1 MICGSSPTRCLLI
14 PVGLWQGE
22 RSHSLTSATPH
33 NALPESPSVPFGFVK
48 DHRTVDDV
56 LNRRAAKVRQQFEIP
71 VMVAALAVLPVVIVE
86 QVSVGRWATLFTE
99 ILNWLIWA
107 AFTVEFAVV
116 AFLTDD
122 RRAYARKAWLD
133 LLVIVVSFPLLGELF
148 ALTRLVRLSRLV
160 RVLRLLRL
168 ASLAAVSARGLLLLR
183 RLLRKRG
190 LGYVTTAFVLIAL
203 TTGGLFALFEGHRVV
218 DGLWWTV
225 VTLTTVGYGDF
236 SPVTMGGR
244 VTAVVL
250 MLAGIGVVSFITA
263 NIAAFFVESDQ
274 ESDLANRLKSLEQR
288 QERMEASLG
297 QIQEH
302 LSNVTQSPETDST
315 PENSG
320 PSAEPSTQNDIPGS

>member
-1 MICGSSPTRCLLI
+1 MKALGPARGSTRSLLSPA
-14 PVGLWQGE
+14 GLWQGG
-22 RSHSLTSATPH
+22 RSHSLTSAIPCS
-33 NALPESPSVPFGFVK
+33 ALPESPSVPFGFVK
-48 DHRTVDDV
+48 DQRTVADV

-71 VMVAALAVLPVVIVE
+71 VMVAAIAVLPVVIVE
-86 QVSVGRWATLFTE
+86 QVAVSGWATLFAQ

-122 RRAYARKAWLD
+122 RLAYARKAWLD

-168 ASLAAVSARGLLLLR
+168 AGLAAVSARGLLLLR

-263 NIAAFFVESDQ
+263 NIAAFFGEVGPGV
-274 ESDLANRLKSLEQR
+274 RPR
-288 QERMEASLG
+288 QPTE
-297 QIQEH
+297 
-302 LSNVTQSPETDST
+302 VP
-315 PENSG
+315 
-320 PSAEPSTQNDIPGS
+320 

>member
-1 MICGSSPTRCLLI
+1 
-14 PVGLWQGE
+14 
-22 RSHSLTSATPH
+22 
-33 NALPESPSVPFGFVK
+33 
-48 DHRTVDDV
+48 
-56 LNRRAAKVRQQFEIP
+56 
-71 VMVAALAVLPVVIVE
+71 MVAALAVIPVVIVE
-86 QVSVGRWATLFTE
+86 QVDVGGWATLFTQ

-122 RRAYARKAWLD
+122 RRAYTRKAWLD
-133 LLVIVVSFPLLGELF
+133 LLVIVVSFPLLGQLF
-148 ALTRLVRLSRLV
+148 ALTRLVRLSRLA

-168 ASLAAVSARGLLLLR
+168 AGLAAVSARGLLILR

-190 LGYVTTAFVLIAL
+190 LGYVTAAFVLIAL
-203 TTGGLFALFEGHRVV
+203 TTGGLFALFEGHRIV

-236 SPVTMGGR
+236 SPVTLGGR

-274 ESDLANRLKSLEQR
+274 ESDLADRLRSLEQR
-288 QERMEASLG
+288 QERIEASLE
-297 QIQEH
+297 QVREH
-302 LSNVTQSPETDST
+302 LTNMTQSPETDST
-315 PENSG
+315 LKNSG
-320 PSAEPSTQNDIPGS
+320 PST